1 MTGGTGRS
9 VARNFRH
16 PGAGGNSVGRF
27 FGTDGRLRSSARR
40 KNPDERAARPYL
52 RAAGAAAWIFLCG
65 CAWHITPP
73 GDPAEPATVHLTEYK
88 RHTRLALP
96 AADETGRWVE
106 YGFGEWNYYGLE
118 RRDLVS
124 GLRALAGLGTAARS
138 RRELPAADGDE
149 AFLRFSGGRHT
160 ASIRVEKAAVTSLKA
175 SLERDWAALQTGK
188 SARRKDGV
196 PVVISP
202 SEPYHLFHNS
212 NHATASWLKKLG
224 CKVTG
229 TPILS
234 NYRIRPAN

>member
-73 GDPAEPATVHLTEYK
+73 GNPAEPATVHLTEYK

-149 AFLRFSGGRHT
+149 AFLRVSGGRHT